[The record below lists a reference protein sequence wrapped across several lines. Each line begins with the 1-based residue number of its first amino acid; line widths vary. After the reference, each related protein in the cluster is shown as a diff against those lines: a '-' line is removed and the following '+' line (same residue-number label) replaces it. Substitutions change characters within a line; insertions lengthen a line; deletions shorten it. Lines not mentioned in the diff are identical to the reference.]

1 MFLLDFGVLIVPI
14 LLLNL
19 YEPVKKLDKKEQGI
33 FFRIETM
40 CRALSSLAGLAILY
54 TIEFI
59 DHGFHGT
66 CQIYEN
72 GLKERKLI
80 ELRGTEHSFVFQSNS
95 ISCEGIVDFIT
106 VSFGMLV
113 ILLLDKESS

>member
-1 MFLLDFGVLIVPI
+1 MFILDFGVLIVPI

-19 YEPVKKLDKKEQGI
+19 YEPVKKMEKKEQGN
-33 FFRIETM
+33 FFRIETI

-59 DHGFHGT
+59 DHGFRGT
-66 CQIYEN
+66 CEIYEN
-72 GLKERKLI
+72 GFKKRHLI
-80 ELRGTEHSFVFQSNS
+80 ELRGAEHSFAFKSNI

-106 VSFGMLV
+106 VSFGLFV
-113 ILLLDKESS
+113 ILLLDRENS